1 MQWALA
7 LLAVA
12 ILGVAAIA
20 ASGRFEGLPP
30 VVDDTPAPYIPEGEL
45 TAATLREVRFTVE
58 TRGYAMQ
65 QVDALLAQLAAQM
78 TRTAERSP
86 DLSPATGDNGEN
98 ARIDRSSEWQ
108 R

>member
-12 ILGVAAIA
+12 ILGVAAVA
-20 ASGRFEGLPP
+20 ASGRFDGLPP
-30 VVDDTPAPYIPEGEL
+30 VIDDTPAPYIPEGEL
-45 TAATLREVRFTVE
+45 TPDTLREVRFTVE
-58 TRGYAMQ
+58 TRGYSMQ

-78 TRTAERSP
+78 AQSVESSHSA
-86 DLSPATGDNGEN
+86 DLSTGDNEEY

>member
-12 ILGVAAIA
+12 ILGVAAVA
-20 ASGRFEGLPP
+20 ASGRFDALPP
-30 VVDDTPAPYIPEGEL
+30 VVDDTPAPYIPEGDL
-45 TAATLREVRFTVE
+45 TPESLSQVRFTVE
-58 TRGYAMQ
+58 TRGYSMQ

-78 TRTAERSP
+78 ASRAERSV
-86 DLSPATGDNGEN
+86 DEDNATGDNGLTPVV
-98 ARIDRSSEWQ
+98 DRSSEWQ